1 MFTKWPRTL
10 GLLLLSTSC
19 SHSMADD
26 AYIDRLAF
34 SKNPFVINSRGS
46 IEIAPDFKAFV
57 AAASANKR
65 LEVSGTS
72 LVVAEDL
79 TLLGEFSQ
87 SCKVMPA
94 NSFFDFVAKQVE
106 KNKGQQPLS
115 LMMYRYLTEQKH
127 FNPTSFMRCSNGEPD
142 SPRWNSVLPLPA
154 SKPFIF
160 NEQVTN
166 NGFRYFYVTNI
177 KGVDFYF

>member
-106 KNKGQQPLS
+106 KNASSGES
-115 LMMYRYLTEQKH
+115 VGDFSR
-127 FNPTSFMRCSNGEPD
+127 FPT
-142 SPRWNSVLPLPA
+142 WNSV
-154 SKPFIF
+154 
-160 NEQVTN
+160 
-166 NGFRYFYVTNI
+166 GF
-177 KGVDFYF
+177 DFYAWS